1 MLPAS
6 VSSPRRPSLADY
18 SGAIKAAKLGPT
30 DRAIL
35 QQLAK
40 GLAPSDSME
49 RSLDDKWLWE
59 GAGISRRCFYDHLPA
74 LAAAGWFVK
83 VGRRK
88 GARRTNSLYRAMIP
102 RPVAPA
108 APPAPE
114 PVELMDAIVVQLA
127 AARVDVEVSTPPAA
141 PVAPVVDGW
150 ADPLA
155 SYPVL
160 LAAALDVFGA
170 SAGTLGAAPGAGCTR
185 SSPPST
191 PSCVVVTRTGCSV
204 TSGTPS
210 WRRSALRRSDTA
222 WAHRRPRAAGAGRC
236 RSGPHLDDDQGTY
249 YRLKAAQAK
258 PTFDIF
264 AGRKPFR
271 QVRAA

>member
-1 MLPAS
+1 MALGGGWHQ
-6 VSSPRRPSLADY
+6 SSS
-18 SGAIKAAKLGPT
+18 
-30 DRAIL
+30 
-35 QQLAK
+35 
-40 GLAPSDSME
+40 
-49 RSLDDKWLWE
+49 
-59 GAGISRRCFYDHLPA
+59 FYDRLPA

-170 SAGTLGAAPGAGCTR
+170 SAGTPGSRAWGRVHSKLTAVYTELRRRHPDWLLGDEWYAELASLCAEAIRHGLGA
-185 SSPPST
+185 ST
-191 PSCVVVTRTGCSV
+191 PEGRW
-204 TSGTPS
+204 S
-210 WRRSALRRSDTA
+210 WALA
-222 WAHRRPRAAGAGRC
+222 ELGRI
-236 RSGPHLDDDQGTY
+236 LDDDQGTY

-271 QVRAA
+271 QVQAA